1 MIKALLTFCLIACFA
16 IGSPAAM
23 QDKGAQNKAPQPQQP
38 SKGDPAVR
46 VWVDTQFGFYHC
58 PNTKL
63 YGKTKQGVYMTQKQA
78 QDRGYRPAYSTVCI
92 APPPPKVAPKAK
104 APVKK

>member
-1 MIKALLTFCLIACFA
+1 MVMIKVLLTFCLL
-16 IGSPAAM
+16 GSMAM
-23 QDKGAQNKAPQPQQP
+23 AQSKTPQQP

-58 PNTKL
+58 PTTKL

-92 APPPPKVAPKAK
+92 APPPPKPKSK
-104 APVKK
+104 APAKGVK